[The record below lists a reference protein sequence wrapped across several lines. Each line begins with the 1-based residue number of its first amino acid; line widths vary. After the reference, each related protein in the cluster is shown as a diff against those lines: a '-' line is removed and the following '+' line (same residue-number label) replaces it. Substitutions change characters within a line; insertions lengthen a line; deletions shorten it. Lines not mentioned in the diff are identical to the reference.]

1 MDQKITAKNENR
13 DPKVLK
19 TLEVA
24 QMLKACEPTLG
35 EVTKATIKYVEVM
48 QKLIDAG
55 KILAAVLAGLA
66 DQHGGDL
73 GDGLRA
79 TSDLIKQLEAKRSKH
94 AQVLMDTIIDPYS
107 KGDHRPDLNKS
118 EVAGFEKRY
127 KSERAASLKA
137 IKKGE
142 ATSRKEAKRKKKNQK
157 ALDDALAALSK
168 SVESHDTMLGEM
180 LREII
185 ILDRTRFCNYIKA
198 WNDALLSESE
208 DFDAGC
214 KLIAEKLPE
223 LQALAET
230 AQHIDD
236 TESLISNSRPSNAL
250 AQIEKV
256 RETGYFPNAP
266 LSLGDDDTLGAAMG
280 GMVSD
285 ALGDGEDDPLGAH
298 PVAPYK
304 VRVKQRYDAQNP
316 DEVNLVLG
324 DIFDVTAEIDE
335 NWAVAEVH
343 GQRGMFPSNH
353 VEKMRRAGS

>member
-19 TLEVA
+19 TLEVI
-24 QMLKACEPTLG
+24 QTLKASEPILG
-35 EVTKATIKYVEVM
+35 EVTKATSKYVDQM
-48 QKLIDAG
+48 QKLIEAG

-73 GDGLRA
+73 GDGMRA
-79 TSDLIKQLEAKRSKH
+79 TSDLIKQLEAKRSKQ
-94 AQVLMDTIIDPYS
+94 AQVLMDTIVDPYS

-127 KSERAASLKA
+127 KTERGASLKA

-142 ATSRKEAKRKKKNQK
+142 ATSRKEAKRKKKNQS
-157 ALDDALAALSK
+157 ALDSALAALSK

-180 LREII
+180 IREII
-185 ILDRTRFCNYIKA
+185 ILDRMRFCNYIKA
-198 WNDALLSESE
+198 WNDVLLSDSE

-230 AQHIDD
+230 AQQIAD
-236 TESLISNSRPSNAL
+236 TENLISNSRPSNAL

-256 RETGYFPNAP
+256 RETGYFPAAP
-266 LSLGDDDTLGAAMG
+266 LTLGDDDTLNSSTGA
-280 GMVSD
+280 V
-285 ALGDGEDDPLGAH
+285 GDDDDPLGAH

-316 DEVNLVLG
+316 DEVCLVLG

-353 VEKMRRAGS
+353 VEKMRRAGT

>member
-19 TLEVA
+19 TLEVI
-24 QMLKACEPTLG
+24 QMLKGCEPTMG
-35 EVTKATIKYVEVM
+35 EVTKATTKYVEVM
-48 QKLIDAG
+48 QKLVDAG
-55 KILAAVLAGLA
+55 KILAAVLGGLA

-79 TSDLIKQLEAKRSKH
+79 TSDLIKQLEAKRSKQ

-107 KGDHRPDLNKS
+107 KGEHRPDVNKS

-127 KSERAASLKA
+127 KAERAASLKA

-142 ATSRKEAKRKKKNQK
+142 TTSRKEAKRKKKNQQ
-157 ALDDALAALSK
+157 ALDDALAGLSR

-198 WNDALLSESE
+198 WNDVLLSDSE

-230 AQHIDD
+230 SQQIED

-256 RETGYFPNAP
+256 RETGYFPAAP
-266 LSLGDDDTLGAAMG
+266 LSLGDGDDTLGPSMG
-280 GMVSD
+280 GSVAD
-285 ALGDGEDDPLGAH
+285 ALGDDDPLGAH
-298 PVAPYK
+298 PVTPYK

-316 DEVNLVLG
+316 DEISLVLG